1 MISGLAG
8 GALEQTF
15 LVNLSEKFVAPEI
28 DQFWNLV
35 AESQL
40 LRDEQ
45 IRAARDECHEP
56 DSRLAADWLV
66 EKKLISPLHRDV
78 LLAGHAGPFIYGRY
92 VIRARLNLPS
102 DPTGFQSFAA
112 TDRKTGYPVRLQ
124 FFDGQLPG
132 ALDTWANIDGRA
144 RVEAEKLIPGAPPV
158 SYTHLT
164 LPTICSV

>member
-1 MISGLAG
+1 M
-8 GALEQTF
+8 
-15 LVNLSEKFVAPEI
+15 APEI

-40 LRDEQ
+40 LKSEQ

-92 VIRARLNLPS
+92 VIRSRLKLPS

-132 ALDTWANIDGRA
+132 ALETWAEIDVRA
-144 RVEAEKLIPGAPPV
+144 RVEACLL
-158 SYTHLT
+158 YTS
-164 LPTICSV
+164 PSPRDKRQSRMPSSA